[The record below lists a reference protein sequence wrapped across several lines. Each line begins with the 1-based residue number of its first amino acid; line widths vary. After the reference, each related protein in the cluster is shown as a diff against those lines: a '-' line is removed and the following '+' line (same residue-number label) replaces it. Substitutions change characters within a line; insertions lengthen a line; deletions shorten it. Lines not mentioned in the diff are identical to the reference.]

1 MYCCFTSYSFSTKP
15 REAVLVGL
23 FKGLNMIFF
32 SFRFQ
37 IRDKKSH
44 CCVSL
49 ELGAGCS
56 FRFVSLVCSIITS
69 LGGRGT

>member
-1 MYCCFTSYSFSTKP
+1 M
-15 REAVLVGL
+15 GL